1 MLMPRH
7 DIMSGPGMSSR
18 RIGIVG
24 GVAMLHVLIIYA
36 LISGMAGT
44 IMKYVP
50 KDIIVTD
57 ILPHTPEHPVPPPP
71 QPHLDQPDID
81 KTPTIAQ
88 PDIKIQDDTPSK
100 ITLREGPP
108 TTTAPPPDA
117 NATGLTST
125 HTTPPYPDLARLLGQ
140 QGTVVLQ
147 IVVSAQGTVASATVV
162 QSSGYPDLDAA
173 AAAWVQAHWRY
184 NPALQGGVPV
194 PSQTRAAVK
203 FDIRR
208 ASL

>member
-1 MLMPRH
+1 
-7 DIMSGPGMSSR
+7 MSSR

-24 GVAMLHVLIIYA
+24 GVAMLHVLIVYA
-36 LISGMAGT
+36 LIGGMAARVLT
-44 IMKYVP
+44 FVP
-50 KDIIVTD
+50 RNIDVRFF
-57 ILPHTPEHPVPPPP
+57 PQTPEHPVTPPAQPP
-71 QPHLDQPDID
+71 LAQPTVDR
-81 KTPTIAQ
+81 PTIAP
-88 PDIKIQDDTPSK
+88 PDIRVQDDSSST

-117 NATGLTST
+117 NATGLTGT

-147 IVVSAQGTVASATVV
+147 IAVSAQGNVASATVV

-184 NPALQGGVPV
+184 NPALQGGVAV
-194 PSQTRAAVK
+194 PSQTRAAVR

-208 ASL
+208 AGL